1 MKVFVRRKLARTL
14 ATLPLLV
21 LAAGCGGDDE
31 SPITPGGDG
40 TPVLPYAQSLSISVA
55 GFEDAFTP
63 GVRDGSGGPRD
74 VVVVD
79 TGAPDASGKSEL
91 GGRANADS
99 ASSANYNAGRST
111 VASVNSSITSL
122 ASLTSYCYS
131 RAFST
136 TPQEETDGSWTWSYS
151 VVDGWIKYDVN
162 LNGVVSGDG
171 TEWTM
176 SVTTSGR
183 TGNVNNF
190 VWASGTTASNN
201 LSGSWQVYDL
211 DRAPGTALVRVDW
224 TRDESGGL
232 TSVWLN
238 NSATHQSY
246 GDNLA
251 FSYDGSV
258 ATLEYSKAGGSYQ
271 STVTWSPVT
280 TAGSVRMPLF
290 NGGNEACW
298 DAQHANSSCAQ

>member
-31 SPITPGGDG
+31 SPITPSGNES
-40 TPVLPYAQSLSISVA
+40 PELPYAQSLSISVA

-79 TGAPDASGKSEL
+79 QPVSNGKSL
-91 GGRANADS
+91 VGARASADS
-99 ASSANYNAGRST
+99 VSSANYNAGRST
-111 VASVNSSITSL
+111 IASVNSSITSL

-131 RAFST
+131 RAFNT
-136 TPQEETDGSWTWSYS
+136 TPVKESDGSWTWSYS
-151 VVDGWIKYDVN
+151 VVDGWIKYDVE
-162 LNGVVSGDG
+162 LNGVISSDE

-176 SVTTSGR
+176 LVTTSGR
-183 TGNVNNF
+183 TSNVSDAM
-190 VWASGTTASNN
+190 WASGTTASNN

-224 TRDESGGL
+224 TRDEDGAL

-238 NSATHQSY
+238 NSATHASY

-251 FSYDGSV
+251 FSYDGNL
-258 ATLEYSKAGGSYQ
+258 ATLQYSKSGGASQ
-271 STVTWSPVT
+271 STVRWYPAT
-280 TAGSVRMPLF
+280 TAGSVQSPLY
-290 NGGNEACW
+290 NGGAESCW
-298 DAQHANSSCAQ
+298 DSQHANSSCTQ